1 MVSKNRIDKNDSN
14 EKVIANFLN
23 NNIALLLILDNIY
36 NIRYMFRCILF
47 F

>member
-23 NNIALLLILDNIY
+23 NNIALILDNIY
-36 NIRYMFRCILF
+36 NIRYMFRCIF
-47 F
+47 FLT